1 MMKIRIKIEISEGKN
16 TSIFVTDYGN
26 GEIKMDYGAYIKY
39 YKASDNIKK
48 ILTLIKEII
57 R

>member
-26 GEIKMDYGAYIKY
+26 GEIAIEYGSFINY